1 MNDIEKLSYEEAWR
15 QLESIISELESGR
28 LSLEKSVDLY
38 EQGQRLSARCQALLE
53 AAELKIRRVD
63 DDSQP

>member
-15 QLESIISELESGR
+15 QLEAIIGELESGR

-63 DDSQP
+63 DSQP